1 MGLIRLTL
9 YCKAEIEKDFYL
21 ERVVDLAIREE
32 RDDLSIAIGSFQEVI
47 GDCIK
52 RLISNV

>member
-1 MGLIRLTL
+1 MGLIRMTL

-32 RDDLSIAIGSFQEVI
+32 RGDLSIAIGCFQEVI
-47 GDCIK
+47 GDA
-52 RLISNV
+52 SNA